1 MHPALFPLKFSGL
14 FPQLRPWV
22 TNLANVW
29 PAYYVK
35 PYFAGWEVLHILT
48 LVILGGASIIIGLRL
63 IGAGVT
69 EEKPSDI
76 YKDMRLYLTIGIVG
90 VFVTGVLIG
99 MANAERLYD
108 SAAFTAKMICLLG
121 GVILVYGAT
130 RPVALADG
138 AVSRGAL
145 VSGAVGMALWLF
157 AIVVFLTGGLITPGL
172 YHLLTAAA
180 LIAAF
185 VTRGRLRWI
194 YLGGLV
200 LVLCS
205 MFVATHVI
213 LKPEDVV
220 RADPVN
226 VVLAWIAAAWIFGCI
241 GVQAFTANRHA
252 TPQGLFVK
260 AIGYVTIFIWVTA
273 AAGGRWIA
281 FA

>member
-14 FPQLRPWV
+14 LPGLRPWV

-48 LVILGGASIIIGLRL
+48 LVILGGASIIVGLRL

-90 VFVTGVLIG
+90 VFITGILIG

-108 SAAFTAKMICLLG
+108 SAAFTAKMLCLLG
-121 GVILVYGAT
+121 GIILVYGAT

-138 AVSRGAL
+138 AVSRGA
-145 VSGAVGMALWLF
+145 VIWGGVGIALWLL

-194 YLGGLV
+194 YLGGLG
-200 LVLCS
+200 LVLLS
-205 MFVATHVI
+205 MYVGTHVI
-213 LKPEDVV
+213 LKPDDIAK
-220 RADPVN
+220 ADPVN
-226 VVLAWIAAAWIFGCI
+226 VLLAWIAAIWIFGCI
-241 GVQAFTANRHA
+241 GVQAFVSNRGA
-252 TPQGLFVK
+252 TPSALFVK
-260 AIGYVTIFIWVTA
+260 AIGYVTILVWVTA